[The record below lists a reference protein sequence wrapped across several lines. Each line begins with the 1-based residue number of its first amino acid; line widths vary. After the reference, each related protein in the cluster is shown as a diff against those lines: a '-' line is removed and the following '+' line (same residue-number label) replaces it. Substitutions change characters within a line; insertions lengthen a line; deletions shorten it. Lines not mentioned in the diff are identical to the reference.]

1 MDCSE
6 NYEAEKNNKEKL
18 NCCFCEFSAH
28 GCPIFEQQKISKGY
42 VWFCEECRELPK
54 RINLTY
60 MTEERTNLTNM
71 IEEMK
76 KKDKIKDKKGRGMIV
91 KLMIRTM
98 NQMNI
103 KSKAK
108 KKTKK
113 KQMKQNPTVNQAKA
127 RLYS

>member
-18 NCCFCEFSAH
+18 KCCFCEFSAH

-76 KKDKIKDKKGRGMIV
+76 KKDKISKDKKRKGNDSEINDKNNQSCCGILKKIGGIAKIV
-91 KLMIRTM
+91 KFE
-98 NQMNI
+98 
-103 KSKAK
+103 SF
-108 KKTKK
+108 
-113 KQMKQNPTVNQAKA
+113 
-127 RLYS
+127 